1 MAPTNDNERPNA
13 NEKVLHV
20 WSKPIAEGDQVP
32 GLQGPDKNPDG
43 TPRGSRSAF
52 AEAVSMIKKD
62 DFTNVANT
70 PCARQGLLTGIGVGA
85 GLGGLKFVIQGIFH
99 PEHLLILHIKC
110 QFWWLTLSLSIGNA
124 AKSANWAVGFFLLGS
139 IASYEYCQYQRRAEK
154 IQMKRHIEVVTQNR
168 KEQAKKLAEERRE
181 QLRIEE
187 EQRARNKAWYKF
199 W

>member
-20 WSKPIAEGDQVP
+20 WSKPIAEGDEVP
-32 GLQGPDKNPDG
+32 GLQGSDKNPDG
-43 TPRGSRSAF
+43 TPSGSRSAF

-62 DFTNVANT
+62 DFANVANT
-70 PCARQGLLTGIGVGA
+70 PCARQGLLTGIGAGA
-85 GLGGLKFVIQGIFH
+85 GLGGLKFVIQ
-99 PEHLLILHIKC
+99 
-110 QFWWLTLSLSIGNA
+110 GNA